1 MGLSCAV
8 IAGAAGVF
16 TITPGLEMK
25 VGRDGANCQILL
37 TEPRV
42 SAGHAT
48 LKFEAGQLMV
58 RDETSN
64 NGTYL
69 NGQRIGAGM
78 WTPVA
83 PGASLRF
90 GPVEFAVRL
99 E

>member
-1 MGLSCAV
+1 VG
-8 IAGAAGVF
+8 F
-16 TITPGLEMK
+16 EMR
-25 VGRDGANCQILL
+25 VGRDGATCQILL

-42 SAGHAT
+42 SGTHAV
-48 LKFEAGQLMV
+48 LKFEVGQLLV
-58 RDETSN
+58 RDEGSN

-69 NGQRIGAGM
+69 NGQRIPAGM
-78 WTPVA
+78 WTPIP